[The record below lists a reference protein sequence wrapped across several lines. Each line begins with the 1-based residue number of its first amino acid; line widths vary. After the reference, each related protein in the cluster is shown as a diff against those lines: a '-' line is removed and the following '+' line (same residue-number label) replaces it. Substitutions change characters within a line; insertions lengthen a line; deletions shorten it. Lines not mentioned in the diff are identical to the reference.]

1 MVVKPMPVQRAVYYR
16 ESDGKPM
23 AESDLHRDEMFELVH
38 MLRAHFEA
46 RGDVYVSGN
55 NFLYFEEGQ
64 PRSVISP
71 DVYVVFGIARQ
82 QRRVFKLWEEGHSP
96 AAVFEVSSRKTWRQ
110 DLGAK
115 RDTFARLGVAEYWL
129 YDPERDYL
137 DPPLQGYAL
146 QAAGYV
152 GIAPDG
158 AGRIASKVL
167 GLELDLDAHGLVR
180 LFDMR
185 TGRRL
190 LRSRELE
197 GVAVRA
203 ERKAAREAAARAA
216 AEREA
221 AREAAARAAAEREA
235 AREAVARAAAERV
248 AAAALEAVERE
259 VAARAAADAE
269 VERLREEVERLRG
282 EGSPR
287 ET

>member
-55 NFLYFEEGQ
+55 NFLYYEEGQ

-71 DVYVVFGIARQ
+71 DVYVVFGVAPH
-82 QRRVFKLWEEGHSP
+82 QRPVFKLWEERQAP

-137 DPPLQGYAL
+137 DPPLQGLAL
-146 QAAGYV
+146 TSGGYV
-152 GIAPDG
+152 PIAPDG
-158 AGRIASKVL
+158 KGRLRSAAL
-167 GLELDLDAHGLVR
+167 GLDLDLDAEGRIR
-180 LFDMR
+180 LCDAR
-185 TGRRL
+185 SGQQL
-190 LRSRELE
+190 LRSEE
-197 GVAVRA
+197 
-203 ERKAAREAAARAA
+203 ERAA
-216 AEREA
+216 
-221 AREAAARAAAEREA
+221 
-235 AREAVARAAAERV
+235 RV
-248 AAAALEAVERE
+248 AAQTE
-259 VAARAAADAE
+259 VR
-269 VERLREEVERLRG
+269 RLRAEIAKLKSLFEKPN
-282 EGSPR
+282 GSASDLGLKPPAR
-287 ET
+287 F